1 MKNRILTYRK
11 YIDSLLQSDKDC
23 DWKYIKQEHLTQ
35 VAFFQH
41 ERLVHLIVTITFAI
55 LELLTVCA
63 YVIVGA
69 IDSALSMPLLVL
81 AIAILIL
88 LVPYIKHYYLLE
100 NEVQKM
106 YKQYDRICEKERKLC
121 KFNAGNIYKKGDIVV
136 DFDRYKISRNGD
148 ELNIST
154 NEFDIVRIL
163 IENKGRVVR
172 RDAIYEKIW
181 DIHGNFVEYNTLTVA
196 MSRIKAKLGT
206 YGEKHQQ
213 YIETIR
219 NVGYRWI
226 D

>member
-11 YIDSLLQSDKDC
+11 YIDSLLQSEEDC

-88 LVPYIKHYYLLE
+88 LAVTISYPFSVSSILRLSHNSFSSSTTTIIISVPFHISCHTAYTFSAPRF
-100 NEVQKM
+100 QA
-106 YKQYDRICEKERKLC
+106 DS
-121 KFNAGNIYKKGDIVV
+121 NA
-136 DFDRYKISRNGD
+136 
-148 ELNIST
+148 
-154 NEFDIVRIL
+154 
-163 IENKGRVVR
+163 
-172 RDAIYEKIW
+172 
-181 DIHGNFVEYNTLTVA
+181 
-196 MSRIKAKLGT
+196 
-206 YGEKHQQ
+206 
-213 YIETIR
+213 
-219 NVGYRWI
+219 
-226 D
+226 

>member
-55 LELLTVCA
+55 LELLTV
-63 YVIVGA
+63 GA

-106 YKQYDRICEKERKLC
+106 YKQYDRICEKERKL
-121 KFNAGNIYKKGDIVV
+121 
-136 DFDRYKISRNGD
+136 
-148 ELNIST
+148 
-154 NEFDIVRIL
+154 
-163 IENKGRVVR
+163 
-172 RDAIYEKIW
+172 
-181 DIHGNFVEYNTLTVA
+181 
-196 MSRIKAKLGT
+196 
-206 YGEKHQQ
+206 
-213 YIETIR
+213 
-219 NVGYRWI
+219 
-226 D
+226 